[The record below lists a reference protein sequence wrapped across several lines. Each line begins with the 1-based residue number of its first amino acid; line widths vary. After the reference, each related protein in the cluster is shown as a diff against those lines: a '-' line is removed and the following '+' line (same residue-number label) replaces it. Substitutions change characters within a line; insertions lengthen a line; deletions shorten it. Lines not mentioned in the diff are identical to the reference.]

1 MRLCQKP
8 TLPFEVGF
16 QNGLEEEGKNRIDL
30 VKINKYVCI
39 LSNVNPTFIQYL
51 PNNFKNCK
59 LLEKVGILLQNF
71 GNFGNGW
78 GSKLQRKYSYS

>member
-1 MRLCQKP
+1 MPSLQLGKSYYSHVRLPAYLYNIYNTVAVVHSFLSTFFEKYSMRLCQKP

-39 LSNVNPTFIQYL
+39 FPIF
-51 PNNFKNCK
+51 
-59 LLEKVGILLQNF
+59 
-71 GNFGNGW
+71 
-78 GSKLQRKYSYS
+78 